1 MGHMAQLLAIEW
13 DDAEARLAV
22 ASQRGGRMVVEEAFS
37 VDLRPRNPDVDEADL
52 DVGGRIA
59 AALVARGIGRVETL
73 VAVGRS
79 SIELRKL
86 SLPIAPENE
95 LPELVRFQAM
105 REFNELTDDWLLDF
119 VPIGEP
125 SEEAQEVLAA
135 AIDPQLVDQ
144 IEQTCNAAGL
154 KPRRLILRPCAAAS
168 LLARVPDPQGPG
180 LRLLVDLL
188 AGEVDLTVMIGHRV
202 AFLRTA
208 RIVGDPPK
216 TRVLVTEI
224 RRTMAAAQNQLGG
237 RRVESILL
245 CGTGDEH
252 AARAH
257 DVGADLQTPTEL
269 FDPFSS
275 VELGRNLR
283 RALPD
288 HPGRFAPLLGML
300 ATEAEQAEHAID
312 FMHPRRGPESV
323 SRRRWFVVA
332 AVAVAVV
339 VLAFLVHRRLE
350 RSNLASE
357 IESLEAQISGREG
370 LEEETKSVQKSVAEI
385 ERWAAG
391 EVVWLDQLAHL
402 SNKAPPAREAMLT
415 EMTLSSVLTGGGRI
429 SVKGLAKD
437 ASTIDTVEQRMRG
450 AKHAVESGGSSED
463 GSRRYYSWRF
473 SAQVTVEPEED
484 R

>member
-1 MGHMAQLLAIEW
+1 MPQLLAIEW

-22 ASQRGGRMVVEEAFS
+22 ASRRGGRMVVEEAFS
-37 VDLRPRNPDVDEADL
+37 VDLRPRKPGGDEADI
-52 DVGGRIA
+52 DIGGRIA
-59 AALVARGIGRVETL
+59 AALAARGIGRVETF

-86 SLPIAPENE
+86 SLPIAPESE

-125 SEEAQEVLAA
+125 SEETQEVLAA

-144 IEQTCNAAGL
+144 IEQTCSAAGL

-168 LLARVPDPQGPG
+168 LLGRILDPQGPG

-202 AFLRTA
+202 TFLRTA
-208 RIVGDPPK
+208 RIAGDPPK
-216 TRVLVTEI
+216 TQTLVTEI

-257 DVGADLQTPTEL
+257 DIGADLQTPTEL
-269 FDPFSS
+269 FDPFAS
-275 VELGRNLR
+275 VELGHSLR

-300 ATEAEQAEHAID
+300 STEAEQAEHAID
-312 FMHPRRGPESV
+312 FMHPRRGPKPV
-323 SRRRWFVVA
+323 SRRRWFAVA

-339 VLAFLVHRRLE
+339 VLAFLVYRRLE
-350 RSNLASE
+350 RSDLASE
-357 IESLEAQISGREG
+357 IEALDAQISGREG
-370 LEEETKSVQKSVAEI
+370 LEEKTRSAQKAVAEI

-391 EVVWLDQLAHL
+391 DVVWLDQLAEL
-402 SNKAPPAREAMLT
+402 SSKALPAREAMLT
-415 EMTLSSVLTGGGRI
+415 EMTLNSVPAGGGKI
-429 SVKGLAKD
+429 SFKGLAKD
-437 ASTIDTVEQRMRG
+437 ASTIDAIEQRMRD
-450 AKHAVESGGSSED
+450 ANHAVESGGSSED
-463 GSRRYYSWRF
+463 NSQRHYSWWF
-473 SAQVTVEPEED
+473 STQVTVEPEED